1 MFPRPEQVE
10 AGHERLHGV
19 QHIAAARG
27 LVTPNSLL
35 CSEYC
40 GYVAS
45 VPASAIGA
53 YVFNVARCEVKPK
66 RPIPAQMA
74 RAAGSPRSLAHCLS
88 NTNTLSVFSP
98 LARVSW
104 RDDVSFLPSLETVRV
119 VRPTTLSP
127 FFRVNC
133 TM

>member
-35 CSEYC
+35 CPEYC

-53 YVFNVARCEVKPK
+53 YVFNAGTLVNGVSPGAPTRWLAYVK
-66 RPIPAQMA
+66 
-74 RAAGSPRSLAHCLS
+74 
-88 NTNTLSVFSP
+88 
-98 LARVSW
+98 
-104 RDDVSFLPSLETVRV
+104 
-119 VRPTTLSP
+119 
-127 FFRVNC
+127 
-133 TM
+133 